1 MTDRT
6 REEIL
11 ESLWVLREEGMNTYE
26 RLLNYSNLENPREEI
41 EALLREGMLV
51 RQGEQLLFTA
61 AGEREGA
68 SVTRRHRLA
77 ERLLA
82 DVLRV
87 ADNHLLETTACDW
100 EHVLN
105 PGVIESICTLLGH
118 PPFCPH
124 DRPIPPGDCCRRAER
139 TVQPLTVRLADAEV
153 GKVGTIVFIAPLSRQ
168 RLEKLL
174 SLGIAPGC
182 PVRLVQKRPA
192 YVIAVGETMLAVDRE
207 IAEEIYIRPIITTR

>member
-11 ESLWVLREEGMNTYE
+11 ESLWVLREEGKDTYE
-26 RLLNYSNLENPREEI
+26 RLLHYSNLDDPREDI
-41 EALLREGMLV
+41 DALLREGFLA
-51 RQGEQLLFTA
+51 RHGDRLLFTA

-68 SVTRRHRLA
+68 SITRRHRLA

-82 DVLRV
+82 DVLHV
-87 ADNHLLETTACDW
+87 EDDLLLETTACDW

-105 PGVIESICTLLGH
+105 SGVMESICTLLGH

-139 TVQPLTVRLADAEV
+139 TVQPLTVRLADTEV
-153 GKVGTIVFIAPLSRQ
+153 GKTGAIVFIAPLSRQ

-174 SLGIAPGC
+174 ALGIAPGC
-182 PVRLVQKRPA
+182 QVKLVQKRPA

-207 IAEEIYIRPIITTR
+207 IAEEIYIRPVAPAA

>member
-11 ESLWVLREEGMNTYE
+11 ESLWVLREEGRDTYDE
-26 RLLNYSNLENPREEI
+26 LLRYSNLEDPHEKI
-41 EALLREGMLV
+41 EALLGEGLLSREGD
-51 RQGEQLLFTA
+51 RLLFTA
-61 AGEREGA
+61 GGEREGA
-68 SVTRRHRLA
+68 NITRRHRLA

-82 DVLRV
+82 DVLHV
-87 ADNHLLETTACDW
+87 EDDKLLESTACDW

-105 PGVIESICTLLGH
+105 PGVMESICTLLGH

-124 DRPIPPGDCCRRAER
+124 DRPIPPGDCCRRSER

-153 GKVGTIVFIAPLSRQ
+153 GRSTSIVFIAPVSRQ
-168 RLEKLL
+168 RLERLL
-174 SLGIAPGC
+174 ALGISPGC
-182 PVRLVQKRPA
+182 LVKLVQKRPA

-207 IAEEIYIRPIITTR
+207 IAEEIYVRPTGPAV